1 MWVDFKWHWWKQWL
15 MFSGF
20 LSWAPCFYMP
30 PDMSFT
36 TLPSASSLTCTRPR
50 FFIPQFLPPNKK
62 LVPEVVRAWELIA
75 THVQFGPQ
83 PALSFLLFHMLYHFF
98 ILLPSFRPQ
107 TVNQVIWDCCHPG
120 ITRQQSSAV
129 LSMWYETCKDGKGYA
144 IKPQFFCVPIAS
156 TNKHETIFLFF
167 CKNKSLK
174 DFNNL

>member
-1 MWVDFKWHWWKQWL
+1 

-20 LSWAPCFYMP
+20 LSRAPCFYMP

-36 TLPSASSLTCTRPR
+36 AFPSVSSLTCTRPR
-50 FFIPQFLPPNKK
+50 FFIPQLLPPNKK

-75 THVQFGPQ
+75 THIQLGPQ

-107 TVNQVIWDCCHPG
+107 TLNQVIWDCCHPG

-129 LSMWYETCKDGKGYA
+129 PSLLKETCKMGK
-144 IKPQFFCVPIAS
+144 VMRL
-156 TNKHETIFLFF
+156 NHIFLVVFLSPTQAQITINHF
-167 CKNKSLK
+167 SFL
-174 DFNNL
+174 L